1 MGAGAAA
8 GCPARPPHPPCR
20 PAPAMQA
27 LIKTAA
33 GQATLFP
40 LYTSLFFTYMGLLEG
55 LTPAQVQGPL
65 GLWLGWP
72 RGQGLCG
79 HALPCL
85 PASLS
90 MKPASPGCAP
100 RLLCLA
106 QCVHFGGARLR
117 GSGGMTCGPG
127 RLPARLPPHPPQCV
141 AKVRQAFPPTFVTG
155 SVFWPT
161 ANIFNFMLV
170 PPHLRVPYVN
180 VAGVSREGS
189 GTGAA
194 RTGTLASAS
203 LCAAATPGAWTL
215 PEPPHAAF
223 PSPLQLFWN
232 AWLSYENSTKGRVG
246 AAAGAAAVQQ
256 EKTGAAGSG

>member
-1 MGAGAAA
+1 MAALHPVLRAGLVSGASMTAGDAICQCIRAKAA
-8 GCPARPPHPPCR
+8 GKDVRLNWRQSARFGLVGLTLHGPFFYSGFR
-20 PAPAMQA
+20 WLDSRFGTAATLQKA

-55 LTPAQVQGPL
+55 LTPA
-65 GLWLGWP
+65 
-72 RGQGLCG
+72 
-79 HALPCL
+79 
-85 PASLS
+85 
-90 MKPASPGCAP
+90 
-100 RLLCLA
+100 
-106 QCVHFGGARLR
+106 
-117 GSGGMTCGPG
+117 
-127 RLPARLPPHPPQCV
+127 QCV

-180 VAGVSREGS
+180 VAG
-189 GTGAA
+189 
-194 RTGTLASAS
+194 
-203 LCAAATPGAWTL
+203 
-215 PEPPHAAF
+215 
-223 PSPLQLFWN
+223 LFWN